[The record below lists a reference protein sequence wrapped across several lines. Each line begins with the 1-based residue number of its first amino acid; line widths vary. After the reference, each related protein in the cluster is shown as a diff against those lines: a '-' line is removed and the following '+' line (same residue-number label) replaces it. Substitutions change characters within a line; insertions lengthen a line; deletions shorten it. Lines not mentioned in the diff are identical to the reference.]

1 MSTQKNASPSTQ
13 CSTPLSKQI
22 ESFLCME
29 DPRLFRK
36 VHVVVR
42 RDLTCGRLY
51 HAEPAPNGVK
61 ILWQVPNSHPE
72 FQSIL
77 ARAARSCRAVLD
89 GDLRTAKAITYG
101 AGGQR

>member
-1 MSTQKNASPSTQ
+1 MAETT
-13 CSTPLSKQI
+13 STPLSKQI

-42 RDLTCGRLY
+42 RDLTHGRLF
-51 HAEPAPNGVK
+51 HAEACASGCK
-61 ILWQVPNSHPE
+61 ILWQVPSSHPDFE
-72 FQSIL
+72 QIL
-77 ARAARSCRAVLD
+77 ARAARAARAVLD

-101 AGGQR
+101 VGAERSSDMRA